1 MKKLVT
7 LILVIAMMIG
17 FAVVANALET
27 YGTVVYGYKVD
38 KAPNMEMI
46 DESWGEPV
54 LYVDKNSPNTE
65 LAKYWTVWNDTAE
78 GEHAGTGPEGRTS
91 IEPEDSDFWLYIC
104 YDSKYIYF
112 GFKSP
117 DEFPYGC
124 VELHRGD
131 GIHMWLQPIE
141 TMKDPAHGA
150 CGRGSDTTEEERK
163 ALQSN
168 YYFYWN
174 LAFNDYDTDKGNAA
188 DNINE
193 AYIWFYDDMMHATI
207 AIPRT
212 YYGLHNR
219 SLEGVTLGI
228 SVLRCSS
235 WCEMDEGYAGW
246 LNWGEFMGSYTTKPD
261 GVNTVVFVDA
271 KQGEYVPPVET
282 DAPETEAPETDA
294 PETDAPETDA
304 PETEAPETDAPETDA
319 PETEAPETDAPETDA
334 PETDAPETDA
344 PETEAPE
351 TDAPETDAPETEA
364 PETDAPET
372 DAPAV
377 DDTQPAADPED
388 TPVEDMPTPD
398 APETDA
404 PVAPETDAPET
415 DAPVVETDAPAT
427 DAPATPAEPAAKNNT
442 GLIIGIVAVV
452 VVVGAVVGIVLGK
465 KKK

>member
-7 LILVIAMMIG
+7 LILVLAMMIG
-17 FAVVANALET
+17 FAVVANAIET

-54 LYVDKNSPNTE
+54 AYVDKNSPNAE
-65 LAKYWTVWNDTAE
+65 LAKYWTHYNDTAE
-78 GEHAGTGPEGRTS
+78 GEHAGTGPNGRTS
-91 IEPEDSDFWLYIC
+91 VEPEDSDFWLYIC

-131 GIHMWLQPIE
+131 GIHMWLQPLE
-141 TMKDPAHGA
+141 TMEDPAHGA
-150 CGRGSDTTEEERK
+150 CGRGPNATEEERK
-163 ALQSN
+163 ILQST

-174 LAFNDYDTDKGNAA
+174 LAYNDYDTDKGNAA
-188 DNINE
+188 DFVNE
-193 AYIWFYDDMMHATI
+193 AYVWFYDDMMHATI
-207 AIPRT
+207 AIPRS
-212 YYGLHNR
+212 YYGLHNKN
-219 SLEGVTLGI
+219 LDGVTFGI

-235 WCEMDEGYAGW
+235 WCELDEGFAGW
-246 LNWGEFMGSYTTKPD
+246 LNWGEFMSSYTTKPD

-282 DAPETEAPETDA
+282 EAPETEAPAVETEAPETEAPET
-294 PETDAPETDA
+294 EA
-304 PETEAPETDAPETDA
+304 PETEAPETEA
-319 PETEAPETDAPETDA
+319 PETEAPETEAPETEAPVVETEAPETEAPAVETEAPETEVPVVETEAPETEAPVVETDAPETTAPETDA
-334 PETDAPETDA
+334 PVV
-344 PETEAPE
+344 ETE
-351 TDAPETDAPETEA
+351 
-364 PETDAPET
+364 
-372 DAPAV
+372 
-377 DDTQPAADPED
+377 
-388 TPVEDMPTPD
+388 

-404 PVAPETDAPET
+404 PVAPETNAPET
-415 DAPVVETDAPAT
+415 SAPT
-427 DAPATPAEPAAKNNT
+427 TPAEPAAEKNNT
-442 GLIIGIVAVV
+442 GLIIGIVAAV